1 VSHPTT
7 EPAERQ
13 RGRSDAPDLLTVEDL
28 HVYYGNIA
36 AVKGVSLSVKQGE
49 IVTLIGSNGAGKS
62 TTLRTISGL
71 LRPRQGTVTFD
82 GASLAGVPGHKVVA
96 RGICQSPEG
105 RRIFPRMSVTENL
118 ELGAFLRND
127 KPEIAADLDR
137 VYELFPRLKERHA
150 QKAGTLSGGEQQ
162 MLAVGRAMMGRP
174 KLLLLDEPSMG
185 LAPVLVDLIFDT
197 IQTIRDQ
204 GTTVLVVEQNA
215 LAALRIGD
223 YAYVLESGRLKLEGD
238 AHAMLDDDEVVRA
251 YLGG

>member
-1 VSHPTT
+1 VSSSTSEQT
-7 EPAERQ
+7 EQ
-13 RGRSDAPDLLTVEDL
+13 RGRSDAPDLLTVDDL

-36 AVKGVSLSVKQGE
+36 AVKGLTLSVKQGE
-49 IVTLIGSNGAGKS
+49 IVTLIGANGAGKS
-62 TTLRTISGL
+62 TTLRTVSGL
-71 LRPRQGTVTFD
+71 LRPRQGTVTFA
-82 GASLAGVPGHKVVA
+82 GESLAGIPGHRVVA
-96 RGICQSPEG
+96 KGICQSPEG
-105 RRIFPRMSVTENL
+105 RRIFPRMTVTENL
-118 ELGAFLRND
+118 ELGAFLRDD

-137 VYELFPRLKERHA
+137 IFELFPRLKERHA

-197 IQTIRDQ
+197 IVTIRDQ

-238 AHAMLDDDEVVRA
+238 AHKMLNDDEVVRA

>member
-1 VSHPTT
+1 VSSSTSEQT
-7 EPAERQ
+7 EQ
-13 RGRSDAPDLLTVEDL
+13 RGRSDAPDLLTVDDL

-36 AVKGVSLSVKQGE
+36 AVKGLTLSVKQGE
-49 IVTLIGSNGAGKS
+49 IVTLIGANGAGKS
-62 TTLRTISGL
+62 TTLRTVSGL
-71 LRPRQGTVTFD
+71 LRPRQGTVTFA
-82 GASLAGVPGHKVVA
+82 GESLAGIPGHRVVA
-96 RGICQSPEG
+96 KGICQSPEG

-118 ELGAFLRND
+118 ELGAFLRDD

-137 VYELFPRLKERHA
+137 IFELFPRLKERHA

-197 IQTIRDQ
+197 IVTIRDQ

-238 AHAMLDDDEVVRA
+238 AHKMLNDDEVVRA